1 MSTDHTMPIAQQTT
15 SSSRQSLWMVLAA
28 FAFSAMGVCVKL
40 ASAHYSTGEI
50 VFYRSLIGVA
60 LMGAVLYH
68 TGAGVRTPH
77 FAPHIKR
84 SVFGVTS
91 LLLWF
96 SSISLLPLATAM
108 TLNYMSPVWI
118 ALIIGAGATLAGKAG
133 GADRKMVT
141 AILMSF
147 VGVIC
152 LLQPSVGPSQMTGG
166 MIGLV
171 SGVFTALAYVEVRQ
185 LGDLGE
191 NEARIVFY
199 FSLVSSIAGGAWML
213 IAGAHAHTWQSAW
226 LLVAVG
232 LLATLGQTAM
242 TRAYKRGNTLLTANL
257 QYTGIVFAS
266 GWGMLLWHDHL
277 NALSW
282 MGMALIIGSGIV
294 TTVMRARQS
303 GVAHPTPQTAVSGR
317 KPRST
322 RKSDSDS
329 SIQEIAYERT
339 RTPLCHADHRTPAR
353 RAAAER
359 APQHD
364 RVRLQ
369 LRSGQP
375 GRRARGVSRKP
386 HPRAFYLHLDNEL
399 SGPKTGTNG
408 RHPLPDADAFVARM
422 RALGVNDDTQVVACD
437 RQAGMFAA
445 RLWWLMRWV
454 GHADV
459 AVLDGGL
466 PAWEAARLPVD
477 SVVPDELQL
486 STAPGNLSRKP
497 SLVPLMTADLVLK
510 RLGQPALP
518 IIDARAPDRYRGE
531 NETLDPV
538 GGHIPGARNRFF
550 RDNLQADG
558 TFKPAAQLRSDFEAV
573 LAGARPEDAVLQCGS
588 G

>member
-1 MSTDHTMPIAQQTT
+1 MSTDLTTQIALRAA

-50 VFYRSLIGVA
+50 VFYRSAIGVV
-60 LMGAVLYH
+60 LMGAVLYR

-77 FAPHIKR
+77 LASHIKR
-84 SVFGVTS
+84 SVFGVIS

-118 ALIIGAGATLAGKAG
+118 ALIIGAGAALAGRAGKPG

-147 VGVIC
+147 IGVIC

-171 SGVFTALAYVEVRQ
+171 SGMFTALAYVEVRQ

-199 FSLVSSIAGGAWML
+199 FSLVSTIAGGAWML
-213 IAGAHAHTWQSAW
+213 IDGMHPHTWRSAW
-226 LLVAVG
+226 PLVAVG

-303 GVAHPTPQTAVSGR
+303 GVAHPTPQTAVSG
-317 KPRST
+317 PEA
-322 RKSDSDS
+322 
-329 SIQEIAYERT
+329 EI
-339 RTPLCHADHRTPAR
+339 
-353 RAAAER
+353 
-359 APQHD
+359 
-364 RVRLQ
+364 
-369 LRSGQP
+369 
-375 GRRARGVSRKP
+375 
-386 HPRAFYLHLDNEL
+386 HPE
-399 SGPKTGTNG
+399 
-408 RHPLPDADAFVARM
+408 V
-422 RALGVNDDTQVVACD
+422 
-437 RQAGMFAA
+437 
-445 RLWWLMRWV
+445 
-454 GHADV
+454 
-459 AVLDGGL
+459 
-466 PAWEAARLPVD
+466 
-477 SVVPDELQL
+477 
-486 STAPGNLSRKP
+486 
-497 SLVPLMTADLVLK
+497 
-510 RLGQPALP
+510 
-518 IIDARAPDRYRGE
+518 
-531 NETLDPV
+531 
-538 GGHIPGARNRFF
+538 
-550 RDNLQADG
+550 
-558 TFKPAAQLRSDFEAV
+558 
-573 LAGARPEDAVLQCGS
+573 
-588 G
+588 

>member
-1 MSTDHTMPIAQQTT
+1 MSTDLTTQIAQPAA

-50 VFYRSLIGVA
+50 VFYRSAIGVV
-60 LMGAVLYH
+60 LMGAVLYR

-77 FAPHIKR
+77 FASHIKR

-118 ALIIGAGATLAGKAG
+118 ALIIGAGATLAGKPG

-147 VGVIC
+147 IGVIC

-171 SGVFTALAYVEVRQ
+171 SGMFTALAYVEVRQ

-199 FSLVSSIAGGAWML
+199 FSLVSTLAGGAWML
-213 IAGAHAHTWQSAW
+213 IDGPHPHTWRSAW

-282 MGMALIIGSGIV
+282 VGMVLIIGSGIV

-303 GVAHPTPQTAVSGR
+303 GVAHPTPQTAVSG
-317 KPRST
+317 PEA
-322 RKSDSDS
+322 
-329 SIQEIAYERT
+329 EI
-339 RTPLCHADHRTPAR
+339 
-353 RAAAER
+353 
-359 APQHD
+359 
-364 RVRLQ
+364 
-369 LRSGQP
+369 
-375 GRRARGVSRKP
+375 
-386 HPRAFYLHLDNEL
+386 HPE
-399 SGPKTGTNG
+399 
-408 RHPLPDADAFVARM
+408 V
-422 RALGVNDDTQVVACD
+422 
-437 RQAGMFAA
+437 
-445 RLWWLMRWV
+445 
-454 GHADV
+454 
-459 AVLDGGL
+459 
-466 PAWEAARLPVD
+466 
-477 SVVPDELQL
+477 
-486 STAPGNLSRKP
+486 
-497 SLVPLMTADLVLK
+497 
-510 RLGQPALP
+510 
-518 IIDARAPDRYRGE
+518 
-531 NETLDPV
+531 
-538 GGHIPGARNRFF
+538 
-550 RDNLQADG
+550 
-558 TFKPAAQLRSDFEAV
+558 
-573 LAGARPEDAVLQCGS
+573 
-588 G
+588 